1 MSGRSQQALLAEG
14 LARQG
19 HVAPAVEACYEA
31 LRNDD
36 ADPLVHALLADLF
49 LDRRLLRRGD
59 RAATPRHRTRP
70 RLRAGVPRARAW
82 PTTAEAACGTSRSSC
97 GTSLPRSCPTS

>member
-31 LRNDD
+31 LRVDD

-49 LDRRLLRRGD
+49 LDGD
-59 RAATPRHRTRP
+59 F
-70 RLRAGVPRARAW
+70 
-82 PTTAEAACGTSRSSC
+82 
-97 GTSLPRSCPTS
+97 